1 MPMKF
6 TIAGLTLSL
15 FGLAAKGQIASVKKD
30 TIQQSKTSMIA
41 GTTGAQALNG
51 GLEILRKGGNAMDG
65 H

>member
-1 MPMKF
+1 MKF